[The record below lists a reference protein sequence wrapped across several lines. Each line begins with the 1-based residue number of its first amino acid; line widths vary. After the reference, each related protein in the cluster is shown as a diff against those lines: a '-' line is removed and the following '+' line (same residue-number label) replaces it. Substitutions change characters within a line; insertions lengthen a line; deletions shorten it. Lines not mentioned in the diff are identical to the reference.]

1 MTVYFIGAGPGDPE
15 LITVKGSRL
24 IGEADLVLYAGSLVP
39 PAVVAHAKPGARV
52 IDSAPLNLDE
62 THALLVETA
71 RAGGMAV
78 RVHTGDPSLYG
89 AMREQM
95 RLLDAEGIGYE
106 VVPGVTAA
114 FAAAATAGL
123 SLTVPE
129 RSQTV
134 ILTRTPGRT
143 PMPEGE
149 RLRDLARH
157 RCALAIYL
165 SAADPDP
172 MVAELRAG
180 GLSAATPVLAAYRV
194 GWPDEATYP
203 TTLGGLCATVREHGL
218 TRQTLFLVLPG
229 EDGAAHFSKLYAPDF
244 AHGFREVATDAG
256 NKE

>member
-39 PAVVAHAKPGARV
+39 PAVVAHARPGARV
-52 IDSAPLNLDE
+52 IDSSPLNLAE
-62 THALLVETA
+62 THALIVETV
-71 RAGGMAV
+71 RAGGMAA

-114 FAAAATAGL
+114 FAAAAAAGL

-143 PMPEGE
+143 PMPDTEQ
-149 RLRDLARH
+149 LRDLARH
-157 RCALAIYL
+157 RCTPGHLPVRRRPGPHGRG
-165 SAADPDP
+165 AARRRAPRRH
-172 MVAELRAG
+172 ARAG
-180 GLSAATPVLAAYRV
+180 PPTAWAGPTRRPTQPPWAAFVPR
-194 GWPDEATYP
+194 
-203 TTLGGLCATVREHGL
+203 CAT
-218 TRQTLFLVLPG
+218 T
-229 EDGAAHFSKLYAPDF
+229 A
-244 AHGFREVATDAG
+244 
-256 NKE
+256 